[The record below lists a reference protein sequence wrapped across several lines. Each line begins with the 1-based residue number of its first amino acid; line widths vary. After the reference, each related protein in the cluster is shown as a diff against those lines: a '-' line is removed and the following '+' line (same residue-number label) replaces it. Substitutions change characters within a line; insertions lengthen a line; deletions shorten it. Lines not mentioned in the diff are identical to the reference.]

1 MVNLIMPLNQI
12 MLFVNSRDKLLYPRM
27 TCMPTLTI
35 PRLCPPVNS
44 LPENCL
50 QCRKMNNVPP
60 LYYSKETSQE
70 EITFKPLYKQFLL
83 RRAPL
88 LPGYMSPPLL
98 LGLCALYHS
107 VTGIAELNVCFS
119 RQSTNPTPERG
130 RPDSAIILSPGST
143 TCL

>member
-70 EITFKPLYKQFLL
+70 EITFKPLYK
-83 RRAPL
+83 
-88 LPGYMSPPLL
+88 
-98 LGLCALYHS
+98 
-107 VTGIAELNVCFS
+107 
-119 RQSTNPTPERG
+119 
-130 RPDSAIILSPGST
+130 
-143 TCL
+143 